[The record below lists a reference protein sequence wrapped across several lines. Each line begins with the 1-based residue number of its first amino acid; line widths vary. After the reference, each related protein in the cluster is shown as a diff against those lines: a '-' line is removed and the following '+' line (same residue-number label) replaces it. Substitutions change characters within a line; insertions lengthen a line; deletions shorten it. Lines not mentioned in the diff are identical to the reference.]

1 MSTTD
6 LVFALNP
13 NHTYDECVKEIHAKT
28 AANTHPHRTVIQ
40 AMIVTAVA
48 YEGVCSTVRAVAA
61 TARAVYVPHT
71 LAEYETLIDRNA
83 HAVHLAA

>member
-1 MSTTD
+1 MPTID
-6 LVFALNP
+6 IHFALHP
-13 NHTYDECVKEIHAKT
+13 NQTHDESVKEMHAKT
-28 AANTHPHRTVIQ
+28 AASAHPHRTIMQ